1 MGRFQNTRKRIKNKL
16 TNFYRAL
23 TNLPRWISAT
33 VRRKPFH
40 RKMRVS
46 EEEARKG
53 SLKKKRSERRQ
64 VLAQPAFLHRNLIQ
78 ENLNNLRM
86 VNPNAIVPPEIGD
99 KGAYCM
105 ILKASHDEAV
115 DNYIRNMS
123 GNSKFRN
130 LYSTPYKTTYNSLDC
145 DTYLRNNPL
154 NNSLPTIGN
163 VISSETPEEIH
174 ARETAILNQLRREAN
189 ERLRRSLNRRTT
201 RRSTQRSRLP
211 TTVEE
216 NENSNEND

>member
-1 MGRFQNTRKRIKNKL
+1 MGRFQNTRKRVKNSL

-40 RKMRVS
+40 RKMRVK
-46 EEEARKG
+46 EEEEKKG

-64 VLAQPAFLHRNLIQ
+64 VLAQPEFLHRSLIQ

-86 VNPNAIVPPEIGD
+86 VNPNAMVPPEIGD

-115 DNYIRNMS
+115 ENYIRNMGGS
-123 GNSKFRN
+123 MRN
-130 LYSTPYKTTYNSLDC
+130 KNRYGTPYKTTFNSLDC
-145 DTYLRNNPL
+145 STYLRNNPL

-189 ERLRRSLNRRTT
+189 ERLRRSMNRRTT
-201 RRSTQRSRLP
+201 RRSRRSTALP
-211 TTVEE
+211 ATVEE
-216 NENSNEND
+216 VSNENY